1 MMSERN
7 EHIDREELKQ
17 NLLSLA
23 TWLRFLTMLV
33 LLICVWA
40 ASMVAGVVVFLQFV
54 FVLVTTRPNEGL
66 QQLGAQ
72 LGQYLHWIVD
82 FLVFSTDAKPFPFA
96 SWGELEEPEGPDSHE
111 PDDTDEAGA

>member
-1 MMSERN
+1 MN
-7 EHIDREELKQ
+7 EHINREELKQ

-33 LLICVWA
+33 FLVCVWA
-40 ASMVAGVVVFLQFV
+40 ASVVAGVVVLLQFL

-72 LGQYLHWIVD
+72 LGQYIHWIVD
-82 FLVFSTDAKPFPFA
+82 FLVFTTDAKPFPFA
-96 SWGELEEPEGPDSHE
+96 SWGELLEPAPEPADDS
-111 PDDTDEAGA
+111 DQAGA

>member
-1 MMSERN
+1 MSEQKQS
-7 EHIDREELKQ
+7 IDREELKQ

-23 TWLRFLTMLV
+23 TWLRFLTMVV

-40 ASMVAGVVVFLQFV
+40 ASMVAGVVVFLQFI

-72 LGQYLHWIVD
+72 LGQYLHWIID

-96 SWGELEEPEGPDSHE
+96 TWGELEEPEPPE
-111 PDDTDEAGA
+111 ADDTDEAGA